1 MGEDGGVMTS
11 GRQLQHRLGRHAVW
25 ALLVSLLV
33 GGALTVLGAGAA
45 QAHATLLSISPPTGA
60 TLTRPPKAVVLT
72 FSGPLEATLT
82 TVVVTDGNGRQV
94 SVGSPTIVGGVVS
107 ERLRTDLVSGPYAVA
122 FRIISTD
129 GHPVADVSAF
139 TLTLPGAGGPGA
151 TATPSSGP
159 PTSDPSGAAR
169 ARAAAGTAADA
180 VAKTA
185 ADPATGRFRRL
196 GLAVGVGTFALA
208 AGLAL
213 IAVAGRQK
221 RS

>member
-1 MGEDGGVMTS
+1 MGEDGGVTS
-11 GRQLQHRLGRHAVW
+11 GIRLHLRLGRTTAW
-25 ALLVSLLV
+25 ALLVSVLV

-60 TLTRPPKAVVLT
+60 TLTSPPKAVVLT

-94 SVGSPTIVGGVVS
+94 SMGAPTVLGGVVT

-139 TLTLPGAGGPGA
+139 TLMLPGGGSAGPSA
-151 TATPSSGP
+151 APSSASA
-159 PTSDPSGAAR
+159 TSDPSAAAR

-180 VAKTA
+180 AARTA
-185 ADPATGRFRRL
+185 ADPATGRWRRL

-208 AGLAL
+208 AGTAL

>member
-1 MGEDGGVMTS
+1 MGEDGGVTS
-11 GRQLQHRLGRHAVW
+11 GMRLPPRPGRHATW
-25 ALLVSLLV
+25 ALLVGLLM

-45 QAHATLLSISPPTGA
+45 QAHATLVSISPPTGA
-60 TLTRPPKAVVLT
+60 TLTSPPKAVVLT
-72 FSGPLEATLT
+72 FAGPLEDSLT

-122 FRIISTD
+122 FRVISTD

-139 TLTLPGAGGPGA
+139 TLALPGSGSGTSASASSDVP
-151 TATPSSGP
+151 TAD
-159 PTSDPSGAAR
+159 PTAAAR

-180 VAKTA
+180 AARTA

-196 GLAVGVGTFALA
+196 GLAVGVGTLALA
-208 AGLAL
+208 AGTAL
-213 IAVAGRQK
+213 IAVARRQK
-221 RS
+221 PS